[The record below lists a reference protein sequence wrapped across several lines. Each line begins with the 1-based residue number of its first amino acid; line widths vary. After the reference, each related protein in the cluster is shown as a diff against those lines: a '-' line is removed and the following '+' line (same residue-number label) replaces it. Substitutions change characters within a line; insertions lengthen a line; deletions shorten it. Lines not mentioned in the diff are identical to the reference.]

1 MGTRTVPAKE
11 AAQVIAEQ
19 ALPEV
24 TRVEDIPAFAND
36 EEAATFWDTHAP
48 SKAFLEDVP
57 EVAEC
62 YLPPTRPRTT
72 PVAIRFDAD
81 TLARLKAIA
90 KKKHKGYQTLLKE
103 FVAERLYEEER
114 REGVIPPGRRP

>member
-1 MGTRTVPAKE
+1 MGTRTVPATE
-11 AAQVIAEQ
+11 AAQVTAEQ
-19 ALPEV
+19 SLPEV
-24 TRVEDIPAFAND
+24 TRLEDIPAFAND
-36 EEAATFWDTHAP
+36 EDAATFWDTHAP
-48 SKAFLEDVP
+48 SKGFLEDAP

-103 FVAERLYEEER
+103 FVAERLYEEEQ
-114 REGVIPPGRRP
+114 REGVIPPGRRR

>member
-1 MGTRTVPAKE
+1 MTV
-11 AAQVIAEQ
+11 EQ
-19 ALPEV
+19 SLPEV
-24 TRVEDIPAFAND
+24 TRIEDIPAFADD
-36 EEAATFWDTHAP
+36 EDAATFWDTHAP
-48 SKAFLEDVP
+48 SKGFLEDIP

-103 FVAERLYEEER
+103 FVAERLYEEEQ
-114 REGVIPPGRRP
+114 REGVIPPGRRG